1 MTAAREENARA
12 EGGST
17 TGLEGQGLTAAAK
30 VEVGG
35 GALVLL
41 LTHLLHRHEMICHVV
56 VSLARSLFVTS
67 HDDSSLHILNMW
79 H

>member
-35 GALVLL
+35 GLWFSF
-41 LTHLLHRHEMICHVV
+41 
-56 VSLARSLFVTS
+56 SLIFYIA
-67 HDDSSLHILNMW
+67 MK
-79 H
+79 